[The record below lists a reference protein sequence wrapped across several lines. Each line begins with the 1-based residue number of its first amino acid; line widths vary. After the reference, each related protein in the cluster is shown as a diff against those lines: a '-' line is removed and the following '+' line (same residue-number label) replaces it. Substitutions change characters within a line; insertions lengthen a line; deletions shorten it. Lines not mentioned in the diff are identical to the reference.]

1 MTTLPF
7 SFGEVSICTPKYISC
22 TPTSVS
28 LHGFTWKG
36 EEEES
41 QLYYGFMVFRGCFW
55 TYKNNDMAEKVSTLM
70 RESDRAEIQ
79 AMAEK
84 LKK

>member
-1 MTTLPF
+1 MEARCDVMTDN
-7 SFGEVSICTPKYISC
+7 
-22 TPTSVS
+22 
-28 LHGFTWKG
+28 
-36 EEEES
+36 
-41 QLYYGFMVFRGCFW
+41 QYYGIIKMVFMLLQSSL
-55 TYKNNDMAEKVSTLM
+55 TKEEAEEKVFALM